1 MNLLRA
7 VGLARSYAGRVA
19 LRDFDLSVSP
29 GEVVGL
35 LGLNGAGKTTAISIL
50 AGVLRPDRGSVE
62 VDGRDLLREP
72 LLAKRALGLV
82 PQELALYAD
91 LSVAENL
98 RFFGRLRGLRGREL
112 EASLAY
118 ALSAVELVDRARDPV
133 RELSGGMQRRINVA
147 VGLLGSPRLLILDE
161 PAVGVDALSRA
172 QLFQLVQRLAQV
184 ENLGIL
190 YTSHYLEEV
199 AALCTRLVILHQGRI
214 VAQGRLDELASRV
227 GEESVELEVDGPLDA
242 LAAVLSAQRVQRAAG
257 ERLVL
262 ASPHDLA
269 PLVATIE
276 AHGGRL
282 KQLRVLGRD
291 LESLFLRYTGV
302 EAEHLPSAVPAAAAA
317 AAAREEVRR

>member
-1 MNLLRA
+1 MTLLRA
-7 VGLARSYAGRVA
+7 VGVARSYAGRPA
-19 LRDFDLSVSP
+19 LRDFDLSVAP

-62 VDGRDLLREP
+62 IDGRDLLREP

-82 PQELALYAD
+82 PQEIALYPE

-112 EASLAY
+112 ESSLAY
-118 ALSAVELVDRARDPV
+118 ALDAVELSDRARDPV
-133 RELSGGMQRRINVA
+133 RELSGGMQRRVNVA
-147 VGLLGSPRLLILDE
+147 VGLLGAPRLLILDE

-172 QLFQLVQRLAQV
+172 QLFQLVQRLARA
-184 ENLGIL
+184 ENLGLL

-214 VAQGRLDELASRV
+214 VAQGRLDELAASV
-227 GEESVELEVDGPLDA
+227 GEERVELEIEGPREAIAAA
-242 LAAVLSAQRVQRAAG
+242 LGAARVERAAG

-262 ASPHDLA
+262 AARGELA
-269 PLVATIE
+269 SIVAAIE
-276 AHGGRL
+276 AHGGKL

-291 LESLFLRYTGV
+291 LESLFLRLTGSDGEPLPLV
-302 EAEHLPSAVPAAAAA
+302 ESAAGG
-317 AAAREEVRR
+317 EVRR